1 MWVHS
6 GFAKRKRKPPRR
18 VGRSRRCSQMRR
30 WHQLVVPVDPT
41 EDADAEEQRARIYLQ
56 EDFNQAVEDGFSIA
70 TEESITVIDDE
81 IPPDDMG
88 DVEII
93 PGVEEWDVI
102 ESSTYCCGQ
111 TAR

>member
-6 GFAKRKRKPPRR
+6 GIREAEEEATRE
-18 VGRSRRCSQMRR
+18 GRLQPTVFTNEEVASI
-30 WHQLVVPVDPT
+30 VPVDPT
-41 EDADAEEQRARIYLQ
+41 NEDADTEEDLNR
-56 EDFNQAVEDGFSIA
+56 AVEDGFSIA